1 MKRWTGEEGC
11 LSCLLGAG
19 LEVERA
25 EDFTSPNE
33 PGTRFFQHYEILTRP
48 DGSRWELGRGAM
60 GVTYKARDVNLDS
73 PVALKII
80 NARFSGRPEARRRF
94 LHEAR
99 LAARLRHPNVAS
111 VFHFGTN
118 NASPF
123 PNDEPMGMSAKV
135 DAGDCFYAMEFIE
148 GESLE
153 TRLRRNGPLPPSFA
167 LEIALQVAR
176 ALAAAEKRGLVHRDL
191 KPSNIMLAAEE
202 EITAANALHCNAGE
216 AWVKVIDFGLAKLA
230 GEEDEPG
237 TPRRFLGTLAF
248 SSPEQLEA
256 GKVDSRS
263 DIYSLGV
270 TLWYAIT
277 GEVPFALRSR
287 DQPLKLADIP
297 LPVALL
303 IEREIPEPVVGLLK
317 SMLAPAPEDR
327 PGSALEL
334 SQVLQRCLDALSGAD
349 RGEIRPWPGGA
360 RRWALAG
367 GLGLAAGIV
376 GLALYLAAPS
386 VEDKSIAV
394 LPFRN
399 LSSDSANAFFA
410 EGVQDDILSRLVKIR
425 DLKVISRLGA
435 SSYPANVPRDLRVIG
450 RTLGVR
456 HLLEG
461 SLRRLGDR
469 VRLHVAL
476 IDSRDGQEIWSEGY
490 DRELADAINL
500 QGELASDIADA
511 LDATL
516 SPQERRDV
524 RFQSTRN
531 PDAYVLFLQG
541 RELEK
546 NPAFEISA
554 YKAAETLYSQAV
566 VVDPGFALAHA
577 RVAITLGLLYR
588 FRGPSE
594 ELKARARA
602 EAREALRLQS
612 DLGEAHLAQGLYHY
626 RVERDF
632 DRALPELEI
641 ARRLLPNDTEA
652 EITIAFIHRR
662 QGRWREARA
671 GQTRALSRDSH
682 NKEYEHELHATAC
695 LLRDWPSAA
704 EHADR
709 ALALAPKM
717 GPLKAERALVELWQN
732 GNLVPL
738 LETSANLAAYGDS
751 EGNVA
756 WGRWDAAMLSRD
768 FTAAQAALDSYPFET
783 LPSVLSAPVPKT
795 YLEGCIGLGQGQ
807 NARARE
813 FFEIARPS
821 MEAETIAHP
830 NDALRHARLGL
841 LYAYMGRK
849 ADAVREGR
857 RAVQLTP
864 VSKDAIDGH
873 QWVCNLALICAWIG
887 DADQAIALIE
897 SLLRQP
903 GCVSPLNEASMSLSE
918 LRLRWQWDPLRS
930 DPRFQEILTAPEPP
944 TVY

>member
-1 MKRWTGEEGC
+1 MPK
-11 LSCLLGAG
+11 LSPSTG
-19 LEVERA
+19 LEVKRVQ
-25 EDFTSPNE
+25 DFTPSNDPE
-33 PGTRFFQHYEILTRP
+33 TRSFQHYEILTRP

-60 GVTYKARDVNLDS
+60 GVTYKARDVNLDA

-80 NARFSGRPEARRRF
+80 NARSSARPEVRRRF

-111 VFHFGTN
+111 VFHFGTSD
-118 NASPF
+118 ALPA
-123 PNDEPMGMSAKV
+123 PDGEGAAERAKV

-153 TRLRRNGPLPPSFA
+153 TCLRRNGPLSPNFA
-167 LEIALQVAR
+167 LEIALQVVR
-176 ALAAAEKRGLVHRDL
+176 ALAAAETCGMVHRDL
-191 KPSNIMLAAEE
+191 KPSNIMLAGDE
-202 EITAANALHCNAGE
+202 EITTSNDRRNRAGE

-230 GEEDEPG
+230 SEEDEPD
-237 TPRRFLGTLAF
+237 TPGHFFGTLAF

-256 GKVDSRS
+256 RKVDVRS
-263 DIYSLGV
+263 DIYSLGA
-270 TLWYAIT
+270 TLWYALT
-277 GEVPFALRSR
+277 GKVPFALRSR
-287 DQPLKLADIP
+287 GQRLNLADPP

-303 IEREIPEPVVGLLK
+303 IERGIPASVVGLLK

-334 SQVLQRCLDALSGAD
+334 SHALQRCVDDLSGAD
-349 RGEIRPWPGGA
+349 RGATRSSLGHG
-360 RRWALAG
+360 RRSALAG
-367 GLGLAAGIV
+367 GLGLAAGLI
-376 GLALYLAAPS
+376 GLVLYLAPS
-386 VEDKSIAV
+386 PGEKSIAV

-399 LSSDSANAFFA
+399 LSSDPTNAFFA

-435 SSYPANVPRDLRVIG
+435 SSYPADVSRDLRAIG

-469 VRLHVAL
+469 VLLRVAL
-476 IDSRDGQEIWSEGY
+476 IDSRDGHEVWSEGY
-490 DRELADAINL
+490 DRKLADAINL

-524 RFQSTRN
+524 RSQSTHN

-541 RELEK
+541 RKLEK
-546 NPAFEISA
+546 NPAFEIAA
-554 YKAAETLYSQAV
+554 YKAAEALYNQAV

-577 RVAITLGLLYR
+577 RFAITLGLLYR

-612 DLGEAHLAQGLYHY
+612 NLGEAHLAQGLYRY

-632 DRALPELEI
+632 ERALPELEM

-662 QGRWREARA
+662 QGQWREALA
-671 GQTRALSRDSH
+671 GQRRALSRDPH
-682 NKEYEHELHATAC
+682 NNEYEHELHATAC
-695 LLRDWPSAA
+695 LLRDWPAAA

-717 GPLKAERALVELWQN
+717 GPLKAERALVDLWQN

-738 LETSANLAAYGDS
+738 QKISANLSGFSDQ

-768 FTAAQAALDSYPFET
+768 FTAAQAAMDSFPFET

-795 YLEGCIGLGQGQ
+795 YLEGCIWLGQGQ
-807 NARARE
+807 NARAQE
-813 FFEIARPS
+813 FFEMARPS

-841 LYAYMGRK
+841 LYSYMKRK
-849 ADAVREGR
+849 ENAVREGK
-857 RAVQLTP
+857 RAIQLTP
-864 VSKDAIDGH
+864 VAKDAIDGH
-873 QWVCNLALICAWIG
+873 QWMCNLALIYARVG
-887 DADQAIALIE
+887 DADQAIALIK
-897 SLLRQP
+897 SLLQQP

-930 DPRFQEILTAPEPP
+930 DPRFQEILAAPEPS
-944 TVY
+944 TIY